1 MDDKT
6 TITSIMVHF
15 ESLNDPRRVHLRQHR
30 LLDILTIAICAVI
43 CNCEAWDEV
52 ELWGEA
58 NEAWLK
64 TFLELPNG
72 IPSHDTFNR
81 VFRLLEPAELQRC
94 MSEWMAVLQTE
105 HGLKIIAIDGK
116 TLRGS
121 YDRASCR
128 SALHLVSAWAVEN
141 HISLGQVAVDDKSNE
156 ITAIPE
162 LLKIID
168 VSEAIV
174 TIDAVGCQKDIATAI
189 RRQKG
194 DYVLALKD
202 NQPTLATAVTELFQQ
217 GIETAFAGQNY
228 ELWETKGTS
237 HGRWEHRTYEVL
249 RRVTGLP
256 DQALWADLC
265 SVVCVTRIAREN
277 GKETSDVRYYI
288 SSRDATAELFSR
300 AIRGHWGIESTLH
313 WTLDVTFH
321 EDASRL
327 RKDHGPQ
334 NMALL
339 RKIAISLLK
348 NETTKKKLSLKRKRL
363 LAGWDLDYL
372 LTILFPK
379 LQKK

>member
-1 MDDKT
+1 MDDNT
-6 TITSIMVHF
+6 TMTSIMVHF
-15 ESLNDPRRVHLRQHR
+15 GELPDPRRVHLRQHR

-43 CNCEAWDEV
+43 CDCEAWDEV
-52 ELWGEA
+52 ELWGET

-72 IPSHDTFNR
+72 VPSHDTFNR
-81 VFRLLEPAELQRC
+81 VFRLLDPAALQRC
-94 MSEWMAVLQTE
+94 MSAWMAALQAE
-105 HGLKIIAIDGK
+105 QGLKIIAIDGK

-141 HISLGQVAVDDKSNE
+141 HISLGQVAVDSKSNE

-168 VSEAIV
+168 VSGALV
-174 TIDAVGCQKDIATAI
+174 TIDAMGCQKEIAADI
-189 RRQKG
+189 RSKKG
-194 DYVLALKD
+194 DYILALKD
-202 NQPTLATAVTELFQQ
+202 NQPTLTAAVTDLFQQ
-217 GIETAFAGQNY
+217 GIETDFADLSY
-228 ELWETKGTS
+228 ELWESKGAS

-249 RRVTGLP
+249 HDVTGLP
-256 DQALWADLC
+256 DQDLWTDLC
-265 SVVCVTRIAREN
+265 TVVCVTRIAREN
-277 GKETSDVRYYI
+277 GQETSDVRYYI
-288 SSRDATAELFSR
+288 SSSASTAEIFGR
-300 AIRGHWGIESTLH
+300 AIRGHWGIEATLH

-334 NMALL
+334 NLALL

-348 NETTKKKLSLKRKRL
+348 QETTKKKLSLKRKRK

-379 LQKK
+379 PAEK